1 MGNKVKNEKY
11 IYQYYITTEREYKN
25 DELVVRVGCKKVKVI
40 ETDKVYTVVREKI
53 NDNEWNGF
61 TFYRDRINKNDYLN
75 KTTIANSYHREL
87 VYITEEDTK
96 EHRQKF
102 WEDVV
107 KDQKEQVKRIEEE
120 LKEAKIELEKINK
133 CEEWVKQI
141 K

>member
-1 MGNKVKNEKY
+1 MADKVSKEKY
-11 IYQYYITTEREYKN
+11 IYQYYITTERQYKN

-40 ETDKVYTVVREKI
+40 ETDKVYRVVREKT

-61 TFYRDRINKNDYLN
+61 TFYRDRIIKDEYLN
-75 KTTIANSYHREL
+75 KTKIANSYRREL

-102 WEDVV
+102 WQDAV
-107 KDQKEQVKRIEEE
+107 KDQKGQIARIEDE

-133 CEEWVKQI
+133 CEEWVKQ

>member
-1 MGNKVKNEKY
+1 MADKVSKEKY
-11 IYQYYITTEREYKN
+11 IYQYYITTERDWKTKEIVAK
-25 DELVVRVGCKKVKVI
+25 VGCKKVKVK
-40 ETDKVYTVVREKI
+40 ETDKTYTVVRERI
-53 NDNEWNGF
+53 NENEWNGF

-75 KTTIANSYHREL
+75 KTIIGGGYQRGL

-107 KDQKEQVKRIEEE
+107 KDQKEQIARIEDE

>member
-1 MGNKVKNEKY
+1 MANKVKNEKY

-61 TFYRDRINKNDYLN
+61 TFYRDRITKDEYLN
-75 KTTIANSYHREL
+75 KTKIANSYHREL

-107 KDQKEQVKRIEEE
+107 KDQKEQIARIEDE
-120 LKEAKIELEKINK
+120 LKEAKTELEKINK